1 MKSATN
7 VQTRF
12 MAPSP
17 FGVAVIAYD
26 PTVYQSRWR
35 MVISSSH
42 DTRRASVNPLDEGL
56 DETFVLLRGET
67 DAKV

>member
-1 MKSATN
+1 MSKRASWLLLLS
-7 VQTRF
+7 V
-12 MAPSP
+12 SL
-17 FGVAVIAYD
+17 AVIAYD